1 MSSLSRLLGPLLSR
15 SGFFL
20 STDTQLDRD
29 AFVLHHRFERKP
41 ALRGRRGSEE
51 MVQLFYRWQGH
62 SNAVELPDGCA
73 SAAAAAV
80 GFKRRW
86 RSLFSLLLLES

>member
-1 MSSLSRLLGPLLSR
+1 
-15 SGFFL
+15 
-20 STDTQLDRD
+20 
-29 AFVLHHRFERKP
+29 
-41 ALRGRRGSEE
+41 
-51 MVQLFYRWQGH
+51 MVQLFYRWQGR

-80 GFKRRW
+80 GFKRRR